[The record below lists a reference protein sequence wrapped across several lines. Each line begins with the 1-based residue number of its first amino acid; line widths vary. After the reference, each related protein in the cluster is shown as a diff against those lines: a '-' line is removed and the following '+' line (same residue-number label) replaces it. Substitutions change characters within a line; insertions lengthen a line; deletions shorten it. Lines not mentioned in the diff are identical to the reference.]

1 MSLSKARCHT
11 KTAILAYLFSKCG
24 LAHLSLLSWR
34 RPKRRSDS
42 EQVLNGLVIPSLS
55 RNLKKKN

>member
-1 MSLSKARCHT
+1 MSLSKARCHA

-42 EQVLNGLVIPSLS
+42 ELVEESEKEKLIK
-55 RNLKKKN
+55 LKI

>member
-1 MSLSKARCHT
+1 MSLSKARCHA
-11 KTAILAYLFSKCG
+11 KTAILAYLFSKCD

-42 EQVLNGLVIPSLS
+42 ELVEESEKEKLIK
-55 RNLKKKN
+55 LKI